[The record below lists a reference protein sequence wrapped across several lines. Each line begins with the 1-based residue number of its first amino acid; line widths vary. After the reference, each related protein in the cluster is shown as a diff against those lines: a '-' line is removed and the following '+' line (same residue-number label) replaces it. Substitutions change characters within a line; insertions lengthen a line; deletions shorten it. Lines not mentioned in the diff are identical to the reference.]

1 MSRITVET
9 KDHVLLMG
17 INRPEKMNAFDLEM
31 FMQLAEAL
39 GKLHADNDLRCGLL
53 FAHGKNFTAGLD
65 LPKWVDVFNSGSFPE
80 LPEGLCDPFGLDES
94 KRVGKPLVMA
104 AQGICYTVG
113 LELML
118 AADVRIA
125 ANDTRFGQI
134 EVKRGIYPVGGAT
147 LRLPEEIGWSNAM
160 RYLLTGDEISAE
172 EAYRMGLVQELT
184 APGDQFDRALA
195 IAQVIAE
202 QAPLGVQA
210 TLHSARLARTEGYE
224 KAVSRLLPDLQ
235 PIMNSEDVK
244 EGVQSFIERRK
255 AKFKG
260 C

>member
-1 MSRITVET
+1 MSKITVEA
-9 KDHVLLMG
+9 KDHVLLIG

-31 FMQLAEAL
+31 FMELAENL
-39 GKLHADNDLRCGLL
+39 VKLHADNDLRCGLL
-53 FAHGKNFTAGLD
+53 FAVGSNFTSGLD
-65 LPKWVDVFNSGSFPE
+65 LAKWVKVFSSGSFPV
-80 LPEGLCDPFGLDES
+80 LPEGYCDPFGLDES
-94 KRVGKPLVMA
+94 RRVGKPLVMA
-104 AQGICYTVG
+104 VQGICYTVG

-118 AADVRIA
+118 ATDVRVA

-147 LRLPEEIGWSNAM
+147 LRLPEEIGWGNAM
-160 RYLLTGDEISAE
+160 RYLLTGDEMSAE

-184 APGDQFDRALA
+184 APGEQFDRALA
-195 IAQVIAE
+195 IAKIIAE

-210 TLHSARLARTEGYE
+210 SLRSARLSRIEGHE

-235 PIMNSEDVK
+235 PIMNSEDAR
-244 EGVQSFIERRK
+244 EGVQSFLERRK